1 MRLFKTSTVVTHGAT
16 RGSIATPRPVAVF
29 LTAASML
36 AALLAPGVV
45 RPTVVR
51 SGLANS
57 VVPPVGNQVVSTS
70 PRPPLTFIE
79 NVGQF
84 DERARFQLSGGN
96 TTLFLADDA
105 LWVTLMKPAPEAN
118 SKSGLE
124 GLSATNQAAA
134 GRRSRRVAIKLSFI
148 GANPQP
154 RLEPFDR
161 LDTNISYLTGN
172 DAAGWHTRVPAWA
185 SVRYVELYP
194 GLDWEITSQN
204 GRLVQRLVARDRSSP
219 QNVRLR
225 VEGIEDLTLDGNHM
239 RFTTALGDS
248 ALPLP
253 TLEGAVPDGQP
264 VVQEVGHGAFEVS
277 APFASTTSSAVD
289 SLPSADVSSLI
300 FSTYL
305 GAGCEDRGFDI
316 AIDSR
321 RNIYV
326 VGDTAS
332 TAFPTTPGAYDVSFN
347 DCGLGCVIGDN
358 SGDVFV
364 TRLGADGHLMWST
377 YLGGERYDG
386 AVDVVV
392 DGAGNVY
399 VTGATFSANF
409 PTTGNALDR
418 ELSGGR
424 DAFVAKLNAGGN
436 QLLYS
441 TFLGGNAWDYGNSI
455 ALDGAG
461 HAYVGGFTHGG
472 FPTTPGAMQEIFG
485 GLGDGFVVKLNA
497 EGNQIIYSTYIGG
510 NSYES
515 VPGIAVDGAGNA
527 YLAGA
532 THSNNFPTTPGAWD
546 SACNSCQTNVSTDG
560 YVAKLSADGGRLIYS
575 TYLGGETTPGGE
587 NLSAIAV
594 DGAGNAFV
602 VGNSSVGDFPTTAQA
617 VQPDFGGGPKDATLT
632 KLNAIGSTLIYSTYL
647 GGSGADQAIDIAID
661 NRGNAHVL
669 GRSASTDFPIV
680 NAWQATPGGGYD
692 AFLVQ
697 FNSTGEGLIQ
707 STYFGG
713 SSDDFHISVGGIA
726 TDATGCVYFTG
737 STSSSDF
744 PTTDDAPQ
752 PDFAGGA
759 SDVFVVKM
767 GLAKPAGSQATLHMP
782 IVQCDERSV
791 D

>member
-1 MRLFKTSTVVTHGAT
+1 MKMPTLQSGSLLRTLLVSIIRIRRLTLVLLVVGLSTAWLVPGVAQ
-16 RGSIATPRPVAVF
+16 PVAVE
-29 LTAASML
+29 AAP
-36 AALLAPGVV
+36 PGDPRAEIGV
-45 RPTVVR
+45 
-51 SGLANS
+51 ACM
-57 VVPPVGNQVVSTS
+57 S
-70 PRPPLTFIE
+70 PAFVE

-105 LWVTLMKPAPEAN
+105 LWVTLTELETQADPRPEMAEPT
-118 SKSGLE
+118 SLDRAHQARSGH
-124 GLSATNQAAA
+124 
-134 GRRSRRVAIKLSFI
+134 RVDLKLSFI
-148 GANPQP
+148 GANPHP

-161 LDTNISYLTGN
+161 LATNISYFTGN
-172 DAAGWHTRVPAWA
+172 DAAGWHTRVPAW
-185 SVRYVELYP
+185 SGVRYVDLYP

-204 GRLVQRLVARDRSSP
+204 GRLVQRLVARDPSSL

-225 VEGIEDLTLDGNHM
+225 VAGAGDLTLDGNDL
-239 RFTTALGDS
+239 RFTTALGAL

-253 TLEGAVPDGQP
+253 ALEGAVPHGQP
-264 VVQEVGHGAFEVS
+264 AVQVVGRGAFGVS
-277 APFASTTSSAVD
+277 APFASTSSSAVV
-289 SLPSADVSSLI
+289 STPSADVSDLI

-305 GAGCEDRGFDI
+305 GGSCEDRGFDI
-316 AIDSR
+316 ALDSR
-321 RNIYV
+321 GNIYV

-347 DCGLGCVIGDN
+347 DCGLGCVIGND

-364 TRLGADGHLMWST
+364 TKLGADGKLIWST
-377 YLGGERYDG
+377 YLGGERNDG
-386 AVDVVV
+386 GADIVV

-399 VTGATFSANF
+399 VTGATFSTNF

-424 DAFVAKLNAGGN
+424 DAFVAKLNEGGN

-441 TFLGGNAWDYGNSI
+441 TFLGGNNWDYGNSI

-497 EGNQIIYSTYIGG
+497 GGSQMIYSTYIGG

-560 YVAKLSADGGRLIYS
+560 YVAKMSADGGRLIYS

-587 NLSAIAV
+587 NLYAIAI

-602 VGNSSVGDFPTTAQA
+602 VGDSSVGDFPTTAQA

-632 KLNAIGSTLIYSTYL
+632 KLNATGSALIYSTYL
-647 GGSGADQAIDIAID
+647 GGSGADQAIAISID

-680 NAWQATPGGGYD
+680 TAWQATPGGGYD

-697 FNSTGEGLIQ
+697 IDSTGEDLIH

-713 SSDDFHISVGGIA
+713 SGDEFQVSAGGIV

-737 STSSSDF
+737 STSSTDF
-744 PTTDDAPQ
+744 PTTDDALQ
-752 PDFAGGA
+752 PGFAGGA
-759 SDVFVVKM
+759 FDVFVVKM
-767 GLAKPAGSQATLHMP
+767 DLAKPVGSQATHYLP
-782 IVQCDERSV
+782 IIQCDKKSV